1 MSNWQRIRTTEEIA
15 KRMLNEEKIIVDL
28 ELAIKREQFR
38 KIQEAKNEL

>member
-38 KIQEAKNEL
+38 KIQELKNDI

>member
-1 MSNWQRIRTTEEIA
+1 MSNLQRVRTAEEIA

-38 KIQEAKNEL
+38 KIQEMKNEI

>member
-38 KIQEAKNEL
+38 KIQEMKNEI

>member
-1 MSNWQRIRTTEEIA
+1 MSNWQRNRTSEQIA

-38 KIQEAKNEL
+38 KIQEAKTET